1 MTKSEMVTLLG
12 YRLGDRD
19 DMVGRIDAELP
30 YVQEYILEAKEW
42 LPWFLLK
49 EDNSLVTVVGT
60 RAVALPADFLL
71 AVEEGGLYLTRNGEI
86 VRKLRKMDFDVA
98 LDKFSGDG
106 EPEVYS
112 TLGDS
117 IQLFPIP
124 TEVLGLAFTYYG
136 KGDSISGASKWY
148 THAGDVVAAEVGRI
162 LAEKHI
168 KDANAAASFALDAQT
183 AWNRLY
189 HKHVAMTELNI
200 ERGMN
205 KEY

>member
-1 MTKSEMVTLLG
+1 MTKAELVTLLG

-19 DMVGRIDAELP
+19 DMAGRVDAELP

-60 RAVALPADFLL
+60 RVVALPTDFLL
-71 AVEEGGLYLTRNGEI
+71 ESEEGGLYLTRNGEI
-86 VRKLRKMDFDVA
+86 VKRLVKMDFNAA
-98 LDKFSGDG
+98 LAKYPAEG
-106 EPEVYS
+106 EPEAYS
-112 TLGDS
+112 IFGDA

-124 TEVLGLAFTYYG
+124 SEALGLALTYYG
-136 KGDSISGASKWY
+136 KGNSLLATSQWY
-148 THAGDVVAAEVGRI
+148 THAGDVIAAEVGRL

-168 KDANAAASFALDAQT
+168 KDSNAAAGFALDAQT

-189 HKHVAMTELNI
+189 HKHVAMTELQT
-200 ERGMN
+200 ERAMN

>member
-1 MTKSEMVTLLG
+1 MTKTEMVTLLG

-19 DMVGRIDAELP
+19 DMSGRIDAELP
-30 YVQEYILEAKEW
+30 YLQEYVLEAKEW

-60 RAVALPADFLL
+60 RALAFPADFLL
-71 AVEEGGLYLTRNGEI
+71 EAEAGGLYLTVAGVI
-86 VRKLRKMDFDVA
+86 TKKLVKMDFDAA
-98 LDKFSGDG
+98 LAKYPGEG
-106 EPEVYS
+106 EPEAYS
-112 TLGDS
+112 TFGDS

-124 TEVLGLAFTYYG
+124 TEVQGLAFTYYG
-136 KGDSISGASKWY
+136 KGDLLSGTSKWY
-148 THAGDVVAAEVGRI
+148 THAGDVVAAEMGRM

-168 KDANAAASFALDAQT
+168 KDANAAAGFAFDAQT

-189 HKHVAMTELNI
+189 HKHVAMTELNV
-200 ERGMN
+200 ERSMN

>member
-12 YRLGDRD
+12 WRLGDRD
-19 DMVGRIDAELP
+19 DMEGRIDAELP

-49 EDNSLVTVVGT
+49 EDNSLATGVGT

-71 AVEEGGLYLTRNGEI
+71 EVEEGGLYLTRDGEI
-86 VRKLRKMDFDVA
+86 VRKLRKMDFNVA
-98 LDKFSGDG
+98 LEKLSGEG
-106 EPEVYS
+106 EPEAYS
-112 TLGDS
+112 TFGDS

-124 TEVLGLAFTYYG
+124 TEALGLAFTYYA
-136 KGDSISGASKWY
+136 KGDLISGTSKWY
-148 THAGDVVAAEVGRI
+148 THAGDVIAAEVGRI

-168 KDANAAASFALDAQT
+168 KDANAAAAFALDAQT